1 MSDRP
6 GATAHLRS
14 AVPED
19 EEALRLIDQQTWTAA
34 VSPAAAPGPGTAFF
48 DDRTAPQDVLVAE
61 IDGTVAG
68 YVALRRPTHL
78 PSHAHVLEVAGL
90 AVSPLHQRL
99 GVGEVLV
106 RGVIDEAAARGARK
120 LSLRVLAP
128 NAGARRLYERCG
140 FVLEGVLRGEF
151 LLDGEYVDDVL
162 MARHLTESGS
172 EVRPHSP
179 PPP

>member
-1 MSDRP
+1 
-6 GATAHLRS
+6 
-14 AVPED
+14 
-19 EEALRLIDQQTWTAA
+19 
-34 VSPAAAPGPGTAFF
+34 
-48 DDRTAPQDVLVAE
+48 
-61 IDGTVAG
+61 
-68 YVALRRPTHL
+68 VALRRPTHL

-106 RGVIDEAAARGARK
+106 RGVVDEAAARGARK

-162 MARHLTESGS
+162 MARHLTESGP
-172 EVRPHSP
+172 EVRPHSTP
-179 PPP
+179 PP